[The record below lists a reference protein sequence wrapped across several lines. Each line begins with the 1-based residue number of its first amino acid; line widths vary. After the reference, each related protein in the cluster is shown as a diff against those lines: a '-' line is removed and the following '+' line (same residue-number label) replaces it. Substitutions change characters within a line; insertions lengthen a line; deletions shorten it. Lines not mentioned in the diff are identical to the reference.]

1 MAAQVPPA
9 AAVPPAVAVPNPM
22 GFVLL
27 LCGITDQQA
36 RIRLID
42 FEGLGTLEE
51 FGDYT
56 DDEIADM
63 AKRNEMRTPE
73 NTRVHFGIARIKKM
87 KAVAFW
93 VRKQRREGIPLDI
106 NNLTPAVIADA
117 ITEKTL
123 APSGSKKDEKLFE
136 PEKFDPK
143 RYKQW
148 SRSMENYLD
157 SIHGQSGVPLSYV
170 TRGED
175 VDPNEAET
183 DYQRV
188 IWSAPHDGM
197 AFNNDNRQVYR
208 MYKQAMIGTDGWA
221 WFKQTPDG
229 DGRAAHIY
237 LMEHYQGTAE
247 TSRRA
252 AEADAQL
259 LRLHYKSEA
268 SFPFERYITRLHEC
282 FEALEDNKQGC

>member
-9 AAVPPAVAVPNPM
+9 AAVPPVVAVPNLMGLM

-27 LCGITDQQA
+27 LCGKTNQQA

-42 FEGLGTLEE
+42 FEGLDALEE

-73 NTRVHFGIARIKKM
+73 NTRVRFGIARIKKM
-87 KAVAFW
+87 KTVAFW
-93 VRKQRREGIPLDI
+93 VCKQPRCEGIPLDI
-106 NNLTPAVIADA
+106 NSLTPAVIAEA

-123 APSGSKKDEKLFE
+123 EPSGSKKDEKLFE

-157 SIHGQSGVPLSYV
+157 SILGQSGVPLSYV
-170 TRGED
+170 TR
-175 VDPNEAET
+175 
-183 DYQRV
+183 RL
-188 IWSAPHDGM
+188 SS
-197 AFNNDNRQVYR
+197 VYLTELLAR
-208 MYKQAMIGTDGWA
+208 
-221 WFKQTPDG
+221 FH
-229 DGRAAHIY
+229 HIQI
-237 LMEHYQGTAE
+237 HT
-247 TSRRA
+247 
-252 AEADAQL
+252 
-259 LRLHYKSEA
+259 K
-268 SFPFERYITRLHEC
+268 P
-282 FEALEDNKQGC
+282 